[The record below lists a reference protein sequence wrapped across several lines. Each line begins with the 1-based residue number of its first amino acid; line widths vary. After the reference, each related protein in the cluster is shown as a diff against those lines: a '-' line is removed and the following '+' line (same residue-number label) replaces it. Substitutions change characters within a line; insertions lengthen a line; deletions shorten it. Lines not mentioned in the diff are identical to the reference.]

1 MSDLRSYAD
10 ELFAFVAARDWDV
23 LENPKDL
30 AMALGGECGE
40 LLALLQWLGAEDAGR
55 RVREDPEFRR
65 KFGHEL
71 ADVLNYLLRLARNA
85 DIDLL
90 AVAREKLAINER
102 RYPVARARGSG
113 AKYTELVDA
122 DQRNG
127 LGRLPHRDGT

>member
-23 LENPKDL
+23 VENPKDL

-40 LLALLQWLGAEDAGR
+40 LLALLQWHGAEEAGR
-55 RVREDPEFRR
+55 RVREDPDFRR
-65 KFGHEL
+65 RFGHEL

-85 DIDLL
+85 DLDLL

-102 RYPVARARGSG
+102 RYPVEKARGSS

-122 DQRNG
+122 DV
-127 LGRLPHRDGT
+127 D